1 MNEKLSN
8 ATVEPLENNSDNPE
22 LKWQMVC
29 KHGSM
34 GRLTLPFCSRMGAK
48 AVAAYINKNGLLP
61 EAGEDCT
68 AARVMAFEL
77 AGKRDVWVPA
87 SGGLE
92 WPCMRK
98 GRRVLYCW
106 NPARREHCY
115 IDLETDM
122 PIED

>member
-8 ATVEPLENNSDNPE
+8 AKVKPLENNSDNPD
-22 LKWQMVC
+22 LKWQVIC

-34 GRLTLPFCSRMGAK
+34 GRLTIPFTSRIGAQ
-48 AVAAYINKNGLLP
+48 AVADYINVNGMMP
-61 EAGEDCT
+61 SPYADSM
-68 AARVMAFEL
+68 ASRVMAYEL
-77 AGKRDVWVPA
+77 AGKRDVWAPA

-92 WPCMRK
+92 SPCMRR

-122 PIED
+122 PTED